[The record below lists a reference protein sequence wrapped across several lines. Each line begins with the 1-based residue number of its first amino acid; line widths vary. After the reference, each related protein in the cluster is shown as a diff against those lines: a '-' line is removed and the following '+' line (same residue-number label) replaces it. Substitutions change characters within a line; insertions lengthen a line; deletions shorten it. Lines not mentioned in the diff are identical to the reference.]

1 MALNDLYNLL
11 VITIQELLQV
21 HRAQYFCTTCFG
33 NETNEKINLASIW
46 LKQLF
51 LTDLLI
57 LEAETFNRCLL
68 LVTFCSLLVTFCSF
82 LVTFDSLLVTFD
94 SLLVA
99 FARCLLLFTRWSLV
113 FTRCSL
119 ALYT

>member
-21 HRAQYFCTTCFG
+21 HRAKYFCTTCFG

-68 LVTFCSLLVTFCSF
+68 LFARFSLLLTRG
-82 LVTFDSLLVTFD
+82 SLLLT
-94 SLLVA
+94 
-99 FARCLLLFTRWSLV
+99 RCLLLLLV
-113 FTRCSL
+113 ACYFLLVGC
-119 ALYT
+119 

>member
-21 HRAQYFCTTCFG
+21 HRAKYFCTTWFG
-33 NETNEKINLASIW
+33 NETNAKINQ

>member
-21 HRAQYFCTTCFG
+21 HRAKYFCTTCFG

-68 LVTFCSLLVTFCSF
+68 LVTFCSF